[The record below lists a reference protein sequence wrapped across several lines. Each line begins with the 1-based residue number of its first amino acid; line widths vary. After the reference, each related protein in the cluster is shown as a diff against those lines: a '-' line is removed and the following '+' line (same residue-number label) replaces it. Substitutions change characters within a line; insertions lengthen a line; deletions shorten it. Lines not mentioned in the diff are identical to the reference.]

1 MDNRLP
7 SRSKLDAC
15 REHLCRNVQP
25 TQPAFVSASG
35 TTVTDVSGDEYLDFS
50 SQTLNLNLGQCHPR
64 IVDAVVEQVE
74 TLQYTSS
81 RYLDEPTLRLAKEL
95 VELAPEGLTKV
106 NPKMTG
112 GSLANECA
120 IKMARKY
127 HGTKTIVTTHG
138 SFFGETH
145 ETMRTSGKYA
155 DAEFLPSSDTHVH
168 VTPPYK
174 SDTTVE
180 EAIAEFRE
188 LLEERDDVAGF
199 MLTPIDVNAGVVEFP
214 ETYLREVRRLCD
226 EHDVALIFDEV
237 QTGFGWLG
245 DMFAADYYDVTPD
258 ILTVAKGISAG
269 YPLGAVLCR
278 EEYDVVTYG
287 EHEFTY
293 GAHTVSCAA
302 ALENIDIITQDGFGD
317 EVEVKGEYMSR
328 RLDEL
333 SSFECVDD
341 VRCFGLIGG
350 LDLVV
355 GDDEANKQFAQDVL
369 EACRDR
375 GVIFRLSGD
384 FGGNS
389 LVIKPP
395 VVTTCD
401 EIDTA
406 ITTLQ
411 NVLEDL
417 SSR

>member
-1 MDNRLP
+1 MDNPLP
-7 SRSKLDAC
+7 SHSTLDEC
-15 REHLCRNVQP
+15 REHLCQNVQP
-25 TQPAFVSASG
+25 TQMPFVSASG
-35 TTVTDVSGDEYLDFS
+35 TKVTDISGNEYLDFS

-64 IVDAVVEQVE
+64 IVDTVVDQVE

-81 RYLDEPTLRLAKEL
+81 RYLDEPTLRLAEEL
-95 VELAPEGLTKV
+95 VGLAPEGLTKV

-127 HGTKTIVTTHG
+127 HGKKTVVTTLG
-138 SFFGETH
+138 SFFGETC
-145 ETMRTSGKYA
+145 EAMQTSGKYI
-155 DAEFLPSSDTHVH
+155 DAEFLTSGDTFTHI
-168 VTPPYK
+168 TPPYE

-180 EAIAEFRE
+180 DAIEEFRE
-188 LLEERDDVAGF
+188 LLEERDDIAGF
-199 MLTPIDVNAGVVEFP
+199 LLTPIDVNAGVVEFP
-214 ETYLREVRRLCD
+214 EAYLREIRRLCD

-269 YPLGAVLCR
+269 FPLGAVLCR
-278 EEYDVVTYG
+278 EEYDVITYG

-302 ALENIDIITQDGFGD
+302 ALENLAILTEDGFLD
-317 EVEVKGEYMSR
+317 EIRSKGKYLER
-328 RLDEL
+328 QLNEL

-341 VRCFGLIGG
+341 IRCFGLIGG
-350 LDLVV
+350 VDFVV
-355 GDDEANKQFAQDVL
+355 GNDEENVEFAQDVL
-369 EACRDR
+369 EECRDQ

-389 LVIKPP
+389 LVVKPP
-395 VVTTCD
+395 VVVSRD
-401 EIDTA
+401 EIDA
-406 ITTLQ
+406 AMETLQ
-411 NVLEDL
+411 SVLDD
-417 SSR
+417 STV